1 MEESA
6 PQKKK
11 TWSQTLMAGYNNLTT
26 RPLLAKG
33 KYMEVLKNQFFSG
46 SWIIIKCRLNNPIPP
61 YSVKFSAPYFP
72 FPMEFDMT
80 EAANHPDLQHR
91 WCRFALQRADGIRGA
106 Q

>member
-46 SWIIIKCRLNNPIPP
+46 S
-61 YSVKFSAPYFP
+61 
-72 FPMEFDMT
+72 
-80 EAANHPDLQHR
+80 
-91 WCRFALQRADGIRGA
+91 
-106 Q
+106 